1 MQPDG
6 ALERPAPMIIWSALR
21 AAMGLLLALAAL
33 GAPTA
38 SVLAC
43 TCASLGTGPA
53 DVARSAAANGGIG
66 FIGTVVAARPAP
78 RDPNAI
84 GDVVAYTFEVQ
95 RATAPVSATIEVRAL
110 NDPGGASCGFV
121 FGVDEEWFV
130 AASPDGSDL
139 HTNLCSDNRRVQEI
153 QAAEMERLV
162 EVLPEQPAPGGN
174 DQAGGGL
181 NLASWLPIGAVVGI
195 VVVIGGVMAVAFR
208 RRDVS

>member
-6 ALERPAPMIIWSALR
+6 ALERPAPMIIRPALR

-43 TCASLGTGPA
+43 SCASLGAGPA

-66 FIGTVVAARPAP
+66 FVGTVVAARPAP
-78 RDPNAI
+78 PDPNGI
-84 GDVVAYTFEVQ
+84 GDVVAYAFEVE

-110 NDPGGASCGFV
+110 NDPGGAACGFV

-130 AASPDGSDL
+130 AASPEGSAL
-139 HTNLCSDNRRVQEI
+139 HTNLCSDNRPVAEI
-153 QAAEMERLV
+153 EPAEMERLI
-162 EVLPEQPAPGGN
+162 EALPEQPVPRN
-174 DQAGGGL
+174 DHAGGGL
-181 NLASWLPIGAVVGI
+181 SPASWLPIGAVVGI
-195 VVVIGGVMAVAFR
+195 VVVITGVMAVAFR